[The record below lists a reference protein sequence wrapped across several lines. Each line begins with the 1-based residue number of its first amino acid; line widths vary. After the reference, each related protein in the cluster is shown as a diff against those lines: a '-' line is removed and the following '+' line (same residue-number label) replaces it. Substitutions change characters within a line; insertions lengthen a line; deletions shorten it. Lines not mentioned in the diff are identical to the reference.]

1 MCKMI
6 LRAEDLPCQHSP
18 EKQSEFCHKNKN
30 LDQMPQLVLHQ
41 VWQKERLSSLTVTRE
56 TDSE

>member
-18 EKQSEFCHKNKN
+18 EKQSEC
-30 LDQMPQLVLHQ
+30 QMPQLVLHQ
-41 VWQKERLSSLTVTRE
+41 VWQKERQSSLTVTRE
-56 TDSE
+56 TDCE